1 MKHRALAAGAVL
13 TALAV
18 SATTAAALAGPAQA
32 SPPQAAP
39 AQNALARNALAQAFS
54 AQGVLAQ
61 GTLAQAVPA
70 QGAPAQ
76 AAPAPLTGRGVHLG
90 YGGGGVRLV
99 TESGRTL
106 WTDRSG
112 YGQFSVSPD
121 GGKVAWIDG
130 KGRLHVSVAGGSGKA
145 ADKVVARGA
154 AAGGPCMTPAWS
166 ADSRRIA
173 FPLAGES
180 DRTAVAVVGAGGG
193 RAGKVGS
200 TLGPCH
206 LTWSADGRTLAG
218 YAGTT
223 EGVHL
228 LDTGS
233 GVSVRVPGIRLAN
246 HVAGLSPDGRRVV
259 VHAMGPNDDAGDG
272 SWPTAFTPSVYDTRT
287 GKKVALP
294 VKGRLIG
301 ALYLRDGR
309 LVVRVAGRTANTLV
323 VLSPAGKR
331 LQTLP
336 EKPRN
341 RRLGLLQVR

>member
-1 MKHRALAAGAVL
+1 MKHRALAAGAAL

-18 SATTAAALAGPAQA
+18 ATATAAALAGPAQA
-32 SPPQAAP
+32 VP
-39 AQNALARNALAQAFS
+39 ARSASAQA
-54 AQGVLAQ
+54 VPV
-61 GTLAQAVPA
+61 QAVPA
-70 QGAPAQ
+70 QGTPAQ
-76 AAPAPLTGRGVHLG
+76 AAPAPLTGRGVYLG
-90 YGGGGVRLV
+90 YGGGVRLA

-112 YGQFSVSPD
+112 FGQFSVSPD

-130 KGRLHVSVAGGSGKA
+130 KGRLHVSAAATGSGKA

-154 AAGGPCMTPAWS
+154 AAGGPCLTPAWS

-173 FPLAGES
+173 FPLAGGS
-180 DRTAVAVVGAGGG
+180 DRLTVAVVGADG
-193 RAGKVGS
+193 RGLGKVGA
-200 TLGPCH
+200 TLGVCH

-218 YAGTT
+218 YAGST

-228 LDTGS
+228 LDTAS
-233 GVSVRVPGIRLAN
+233 RTSRRVPGIRLAN

-259 VHAMGPNDDAGDG
+259 VHAMGPDAEAGDG
-272 SWPTAFTPSVYDTRT
+272 SWPAEFAPSVYDTRT

-294 VKGRLIG
+294 VRGRLIG

-309 LVVRVAGRTANTLV
+309 LAVRVAGRTANTLV
-323 VLSPAGKR
+323 VLSPSGKR

-336 EKPRN
+336 EQPRN